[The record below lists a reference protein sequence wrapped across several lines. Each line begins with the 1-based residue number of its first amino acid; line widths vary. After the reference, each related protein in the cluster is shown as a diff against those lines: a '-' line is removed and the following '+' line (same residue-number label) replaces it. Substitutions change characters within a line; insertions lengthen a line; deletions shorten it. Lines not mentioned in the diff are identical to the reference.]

1 MREKLT
7 TNNLK
12 TIVAKKLSIN
22 RDSIRLIRDNNEVTG
37 HKKLIDIGL
46 VDGDILEAKTTTMR
60 DDLEQI
66 TRSV

>member
-12 TIVAKKLSIN
+12 TIVAKKLNTS
-22 RDSIRLIRDNNEVTG
+22 RDNMRLILDKTDVIG